1 MTYDILIT
9 NAKTRA
15 SGKETVDIGIRA
27 VRSPTLERTSP
38 PTRPRPSTPMAAW

>member
-27 VRSPTLERTSP
+27 GKIADIG
-38 PTRPRPSTPMAAW
+38 STPRAAW